1 MKIKNYVILFL
12 FLMSISCL
20 ESDIKEIEDLKAM
33 IEKLKSDL
41 ENVDVNKEDVIILLD
56 SLKSRLEDLK
66 QKIELETDISEEE
79 ASPFLSNYDGT
90 IWADSENYYSDFS
103 DIKFSNSEYFIS
115 FFNLA
120 VDASYCEG
128 WKKGETV
135 YDGVKWNIDITKDE
149 ENVFWFDYDYYGF
162 SEEIEYSITYKYEVI
177 DGLLN
182 FSSSNDQTFI
192 FNPSE
197 RNYSKDFI
205 DTGEIIELEGCS
217 FY

>member
-1 MKIKNYVILFL
+1 MMF
-12 FLMSISCL
+12 SCL
-20 ESDIKEIEDLKAM
+20 ESDIKEIEDLKAT

-41 ENVDVNKEDVIILLD
+41 ENIDVDKEDVIILLD

-66 QKIELETDISEEE
+66 QQIEFDSEISKEGS
-79 ASPFLSNYDGT
+79 SPFLSKYDGT

-115 FFNLA
+115 FFNLG
-120 VDASYCEG
+120 VNASYCEG

-135 YDGVKWNIDITKDE
+135 YDGVKWDIEITKDE
-149 ENVFWFDYDYYGF
+149 ENVFWFDYDFYGF
-162 SEEIEYSITYKYEVI
+162 SEEIEYTITYKYEVI

-182 FSSSNDQTFI
+182 FSSTDDQTLI
-192 FNPSE
+192 FNQSE
-197 RNYSKDFI
+197 KNYSKDFV
-205 DTGEIIELEGCS
+205 DTGEIIQLEGCT

>member
-1 MKIKNYVILFL
+1 MKIKNYILF
-12 FLMSISCL
+12 FLCFILLSCL
-20 ESDIKEIEDLKAM
+20 ESDIKEIEDLKAT

-41 ENVDVNKEDVIILLD
+41 RNIDVDKEDVIILLD

-66 QKIELETDISEEE
+66 LQIELETDKSEEKV
-79 ASPFLSNYDGT
+79 SPFLSSYDGT

-115 FFNLA
+115 FFNIG
-120 VDASYCEG
+120 VNASYCEG
-128 WKKGETV
+128 WKKGETI
-135 YDGVKWNIDITKDE
+135 YDGVKWNIEITRDE
-149 ENVFWFDYDYYGF
+149 ENIFWIDYDYYGF
-162 SEEIEYSITYKYEVI
+162 NEEIEYSITHKYEVI

-182 FSSSNDQTFI
+182 FSSTDDQTFI

-197 RNYSKDFI
+197 RNYSRDFI
-205 DTGEIIELEGCS
+205 DTGEIIELKGCT

>member
-1 MKIKNYVILFL
+1 MKKYLIISFC
-12 FLMSISCL
+12 FIIFSCL
-20 ESDIKEIEDLKAM
+20 ESDIKEIEDLKAT

-41 ENVDVNKEDVIILLD
+41 ENIDVDKEDVIILLD

-66 QKIELETDISEEE
+66 QQIEFDSEISKEGS
-79 ASPFLSNYDGT
+79 SPFLSKYDGT

-103 DIKFSNSEYFIS
+103 DIKFSNNEYFIS
-115 FFNLA
+115 FFNLG
-120 VDASYCEG
+120 VNASYCEG

-135 YDGVKWNIDITKDE
+135 YDGVKWDIEITKDE
-149 ENVFWFDYDYYGF
+149 ENVFWFDYDFYGF
-162 SEEIEYSITYKYEVI
+162 SEEIEYTITYKYEVI

-182 FSSSNDQTFI
+182 FSSTDDQTLI

-197 RNYSKDFI
+197 KNYSKDFV
-205 DTGEIIELEGCS
+205 DTGEIIQLEGCT

>member
-1 MKIKNYVILFL
+1 MKIKIYIVFFLCFILF
-12 FLMSISCL
+12 SCL
-20 ESDIKEIEDLKAM
+20 ESDIKEIEDLKAT

-41 ENVDVNKEDVIILLD
+41 ENIDVDKEDVIILLD

-66 QKIELETDISEEE
+66 EQIELENISKEG
-79 ASPFLSNYDGT
+79 SSSFLSNYDGT

-103 DIKFSNSEYFIS
+103 DVKFSNNEYFIS
-115 FFNLA
+115 FFNLG
-120 VDASYCEG
+120 VNTTYCEG

-135 YDGVKWNIDITKDE
+135 YDGVKWNIKITKDE

-162 SEEIEYSITYKYEVI
+162 SEEVEYTISYKYEVI

-197 RNYSKDFI
+197 RNYSRDFI
-205 DTGEIIELEGCS
+205 DTGEIIELEGCT

>member
-1 MKIKNYVILFL
+1 MMF
-12 FLMSISCL
+12 SCL
-20 ESDIKEIEDLKAM
+20 ESDIKEIEDLKAT

-41 ENVDVNKEDVIILLD
+41 ENIDVDKEDVIILLD

-66 QKIELETDISEEE
+66 QQIEFDSEISKEGS
-79 ASPFLSNYDGT
+79 SPFLSKYDGT

-103 DIKFSNSEYFIS
+103 DIKFSNNEYFIS
-115 FFNLA
+115 FFNLG
-120 VDASYCEG
+120 VNASYCEG

-135 YDGVKWNIDITKDE
+135 YDGVKWDIEITKDE
-149 ENVFWFDYDYYGF
+149 ENVFWFDYDFYGF
-162 SEEIEYSITYKYEVI
+162 SEEIEYTITYKYEVI

-182 FSSSNDQTFI
+182 FSSTDDQTLI

-197 RNYSKDFI
+197 KNYSKDFV
-205 DTGEIIELEGCS
+205 DTGEIIQLEGCT

>member
-1 MKIKNYVILFL
+1 MF
-12 FLMSISCL
+12 SCL
-20 ESDIKEIEDLKAM
+20 ENDIKEIEDLKAT

-41 ENVDVNKEDVIILLD
+41 ENIDVDKEDVIILLD

-66 QKIELETDISEEE
+66 QQIEFDSEISKEGS
-79 ASPFLSNYDGT
+79 SPFLSKYDGT

-103 DIKFSNSEYFIS
+103 DIKFSNNEYFIS
-115 FFNLA
+115 FFNLG
-120 VDASYCEG
+120 VNASYCEG

-135 YDGVKWNIDITKDE
+135 YDGVKWVIEITKDE
-149 ENVFWFDYDYYGF
+149 ESVFWFDYDFYGF
-162 SEEIEYSITYKYEVI
+162 SEEIEYTITYKYEVI

-182 FSSSNDQTFI
+182 FSSTDDQTLI

-197 RNYSKDFI
+197 KNYSKDFV
-205 DTGEIIELEGCS
+205 DTGEIIQLEGCT

>member
-1 MKIKNYVILFL
+1 MIIKNYILF
-12 FLMSISCL
+12 FLCFILLSCL
-20 ESDIKEIEDLKAM
+20 ESDIKEIEDLKAT

-41 ENVDVNKEDVIILLD
+41 ENIDVDKEDVIILLD

-66 QKIELETDISEEE
+66 QKIELETDKSEEKV
-79 ASPFLSNYDGT
+79 SPFLSSYDGT

-115 FFNLA
+115 FFNIG
-120 VDASYCEG
+120 VNASYCEG
-128 WKKGETV
+128 WKKGETI
-135 YDGVKWNIDITKDE
+135 YDGVKWNIEITRDE
-149 ENVFWFDYDYYGF
+149 ENVFWIDYDYYGF

-182 FSSSNDQTFI
+182 FSSTDDQTFI

-197 RNYSKDFI
+197 RNYSRDFI
-205 DTGEIIELEGCS
+205 DTGEIIELEGCT

>member
-1 MKIKNYVILFL
+1 MMF
-12 FLMSISCL
+12 SCL
-20 ESDIKEIEDLKAM
+20 ESDIKEIEDLKAT

-41 ENVDVNKEDVIILLD
+41 ENIDVDKEDVIILLD

-66 QKIELETDISEEE
+66 QQIEFDSEISKEGS
-79 ASPFLSNYDGT
+79 SPFLSKYDGT

-103 DIKFSNSEYFIS
+103 DIKFSNNEYFIS
-115 FFNLA
+115 FFNLG
-120 VDASYCEG
+120 VNASYCEG

-135 YDGVKWNIDITKDE
+135 YDGVKWDIEITKDE
-149 ENVFWFDYDYYGF
+149 ENVFWFDYDFYGF
-162 SEEIEYSITYKYEVI
+162 SEEIEYTILYKYEVI

-182 FSSSNDQTFI
+182 FSSTDDQTLI

-197 RNYSKDFI
+197 KNYSKDFV
-205 DTGEIIELEGCS
+205 DTGEIIQLEGCT